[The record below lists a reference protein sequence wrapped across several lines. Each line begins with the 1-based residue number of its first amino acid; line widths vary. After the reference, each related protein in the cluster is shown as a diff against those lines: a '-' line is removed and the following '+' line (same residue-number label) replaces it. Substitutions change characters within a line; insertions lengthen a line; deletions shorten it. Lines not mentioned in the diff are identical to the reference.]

1 VEAQVR
7 DDSPI
12 SGFIFLALMVSV
24 VAVGGVNAVLPEL
37 QRQVVD
43 NHHWL
48 TNKQFAD
55 LFAIANASPGP
66 NMLVITLIGWCLG
79 GFYGAILS
87 TIALCTPTCLL
98 TFGVAHVWER
108 FKDAPWRIAIQA
120 GLVPVTV
127 GLIAAS
133 AYLLARAADH
143 SVVAYAVTAAT
154 AAISYFTR
162 INPLW
167 AMATAAGLGFAGFV

>member
-1 VEAQVR
+1 MK

-12 SGFIFLALMVSV
+12 SGFLVQALLVSI

-37 QRQVVD
+37 HRQVVD
-43 NHHWL
+43 IHHWL
-48 TNKQFAD
+48 TDKQFAD
-55 LFAIANASPGP
+55 MFAIANASPGP
-66 NMLVITLIGWCLG
+66 NMLIITLIGWYLG
-79 GFYGAILS
+79 GFAGAVLA
-87 TIALCTPTCLL
+87 TLALCGPTCLL
-98 TFGVAHVWER
+98 TYCVAQVWEK
-108 FKDAPWRIAIQA
+108 FKDAPWRIAVQA

-143 SVVAYAVTAAT
+143 NAVAYALTAAT
-154 AAISYFTR
+154 AGISYFTR

-167 AMATAAGLGFAGFV
+167 AMGAAVAFGYAGFV

>member
-1 VEAQVR
+1 VEAAVR

-12 SGFIFLALMVSV
+12 SGFILTALFVSV

-37 QRQVVD
+37 HRQVVEI
-43 NHHWL
+43 NHWL
-48 TNKQFAD
+48 TDKQFAD
-55 LFAIANASPGP
+55 MFAIANASPGP
-66 NMLVITLIGWCLG
+66 NMLIITLIGWSLG
-79 GFYGAILS
+79 GFYGAIVS
-87 TIALCTPTCLL
+87 TLALCTPTCAL
-98 TFGVAHVWER
+98 TYFVAQAWEK
-108 FKDAPWRIAIQA
+108 FKDAPWRIAVQA

-143 SVVAYAVTAAT
+143 SAMAYAVTAAT
-154 AAISYFTR
+154 AGISYFTR

-167 AMATAAGLGFAGFV
+167 AMAAAAALGHAGLV